1 MSEPTK
7 YLIIVE
13 RDEDGFS
20 AYCPD
25 LPGCAAAADSLDETL
40 QLMHEAISLHIEGLL
55 EDGLDIPEPTTQAEY
70 YSIQM
75 TAS

>member
-7 YLIIVE
+7 FLIIVE
-13 RDEDGFS
+13 RGGDGFS

-25 LPGCAAAADSLDETL
+25 LPGCVAAADSLDETL
-40 QLMHEAISLHIEGLL
+40 LLMREAISLHLEGLL
-55 EDGLDIPEPTTQAEY
+55 EDGLEIPEPTTQAEY